1 MKIENMDYISEVFSW
16 DSGGNS
22 MVDFVVLK
30 DGKVLGIND
39 ECVVLYDSME
49 DFESF
54 ENKDRKAFSL

>member
-1 MKIENMDYISEVFSW
+1 MKTENMDYIAELISL
-16 DSGGNS
+16 GGNS
-22 MVDFVVLK
+22 PVDFVVLK
-30 DGKVLGIND
+30 TGQVIGIND